1 MQALKGF
8 GLKALELPTDP
19 LTGIN
24 LEALEMA
31 LEQWPIKAIQ
41 LTPTCNN
48 PLGYVMPE
56 ANRRALL
63 ELAQRYDL
71 AIIED
76 DIYGDLAYRY
86 PRPRTIKSFDED
98 GRVLLCSSFS
108 KTLVPGLRIG
118 WIAPGRYL
126 QRVLHLSLIHI

>member
-31 LEQWPIKAIQ
+31 LGSGQSGHPAHPDLQ
-41 LTPTCNN
+41 QPARLRH
-48 PLGYVMPE
+48 
-56 ANRRALL
+56 AQDQSRALL

-76 DIYGDLAYRY
+76 DIYGDLVYRY
-86 PRPRTIKSFDED
+86 PRPRTIVVRR
-98 GRVLLCSSFS
+98 GRPALLCSSFS
-108 KTLVPGLRIG
+108 ATLVPGLRIG
-118 WIAPGRYL
+118 
-126 QRVLHLSLIHI
+126 